1 MTAAPN
7 DTDPAW
13 HSGISRYQWSVLV
26 ATTLGWALDGFDY
39 SLFTQVAGPATTELL
54 GEPSTFYSGLAVT
67 IFLTGW
73 AVGAIFFGVVADYV
87 GRVRV
92 LITGVLLFSV
102 FTALS
107 VVVVNYAEFVTFRF
121 IAGIGS
127 GVELPIGAALV
138 AEAWSSSRHRAK
150 ASGVMMSGLAL
161 GALLAAVVYNFVGH
175 LGWRWTMAFGL
186 IPALLVLFI
195 RRNVHEPETMAEV
208 KATRARRKVE
218 RAAGAAKQGSDRF
231 VLTQLFTP
239 PMLKTTVACTL
250 ICVGALFAFWGV
262 STWTPQNIRAVVADD
277 GVTDAAV
284 VTAVAWGTAM
294 LNIGGAIG
302 YASWGFIADRI
313 GRKNTFVMSLVVGL
327 ARRVRALPIRRQL
340 RHVHVAASGGRIRR
354 LRCTRRDCGVL
365 PRGVRPI
372 GAGVG
377 DGGHQQHRPVVHGRR
392 PAGGGRNRHRVV
404 RRQYRHGYHRHL
416 RIDGDRVRRPGPATR
431 DPRPLPARRSRQGV
445 CQRCPARGG
454 TGDCRSPA
462 AGQVTGAGAAPISPE
477 SGFDKPIHILTA
489 VRYIASAADC
499 GRSQGLDV
507 SCFFVFS
514 SSRSPSSA
522 SAWALPRP
530 RWRVVSIETARKRTK
545 MVVTTSRKVTRTT
558 GPVVT
563 ATVTG
568 SPASPNRVRRA
579 TPTAYRESSVR
590 CRDRQLFW

>member
-1 MTAAPN
+1 MTTAPT
-7 DTDPAW
+7 DTDQAW

-54 GEPSTFYSGLAVT
+54 GKPSTFYSGLAVT

-208 KATRARRKVE
+208 KATRARRKTE

-262 STWTPQNIRAVVADD
+262 STWTPQNIRAVVAGD

-294 LNIGGAIG
+294 LNIGGALG
-302 YASWGFIADRI
+302 YMSWGFIADKI
-313 GRKNTFVMSLVVGL
+313 GRKNTYVMSLVVGL
-327 ARRVRALPIRRQL
+327 ARRVRALPVRRHL
-340 RHVHVAASGGRIRR
+340 RHVHVAAAGRRVRRIRR
-354 LRCTRRDCGVL
+354 ARRQCRVL
-365 PRGVRPI
+365 PRTLRPV

-377 DGGHQQHRPVVHGRR
+377 HGGHQQHRPVVHGRR
-392 PAGGGRNRHRVV
+392 PTRRGGDRHGVV
-404 RRQYRHGYHRHL
+404 RRQHRHGHHGHL
-416 RIDGDRVRRPGPATR
+416 RTDGDRVRRPGAAAR
-431 DPRPLPARRSRQGV
+431 DPWPLPARRSRQGI
-445 CQRCPARGG
+445 RP
-454 TGDCRSPA
+454 
-462 AGQVTGAGAAPISPE
+462 
-477 SGFDKPIHILTA
+477 
-489 VRYIASAADC
+489 
-499 GRSQGLDV
+499 GRV
-507 SCFFVFS
+507 
-514 SSRSPSSA
+514 
-522 SAWALPRP
+522 PRT
-530 RWRVVSIETARKRTK
+530 RWRRRPPSRRGRPGNRCGPN
-545 MVVTTSRKVTRTT
+545 TT
-558 GPVVT
+558 
-563 ATVTG
+563 
-568 SPASPNRVRRA
+568 
-579 TPTAYRESSVR
+579 
-590 CRDRQLFW
+590 

>member
-1 MTAAPN
+1 MTTAPT
-7 DTDPAW
+7 DTDQAW
-13 HSGISRYQWSVLV
+13 HSGISRYQWNVLV

-54 GEPSTFYSGLAVT
+54 GTPSTFYSGLAVT

-208 KATRARRKVE
+208 KASRARRKTE

-250 ICVGALFAFWGV
+250 ICVGALFAF
-262 STWTPQNIRAVVADD
+262 
-277 GVTDAAV
+277 
-284 VTAVAWGTAM
+284 
-294 LNIGGAIG
+294 
-302 YASWGFIADRI
+302 
-313 GRKNTFVMSLVVGL
+313 
-327 ARRVRALPIRRQL
+327 
-340 RHVHVAASGGRIRR
+340 
-354 LRCTRRDCGVL
+354 
-365 PRGVRPI
+365 
-372 GAGVG
+372 
-377 DGGHQQHRPVVHGRR
+377 
-392 PAGGGRNRHRVV
+392 
-404 RRQYRHGYHRHL
+404 
-416 RIDGDRVRRPGPATR
+416 
-431 DPRPLPARRSRQGV
+431 
-445 CQRCPARGG
+445 
-454 TGDCRSPA
+454 
-462 AGQVTGAGAAPISPE
+462 
-477 SGFDKPIHILTA
+477 
-489 VRYIASAADC
+489 
-499 GRSQGLDV
+499 
-507 SCFFVFS
+507 
-514 SSRSPSSA
+514 
-522 SAWALPRP
+522 
-530 RWRVVSIETARKRTK
+530 
-545 MVVTTSRKVTRTT
+545 
-558 GPVVT
+558 
-563 ATVTG
+563 
-568 SPASPNRVRRA
+568 
-579 TPTAYRESSVR
+579 
-590 CRDRQLFW
+590 